1 MMNSKGK
8 KTDLSRYKMYTKDL
22 DPNNPFHARIL
33 ENFRVCINNKSKRV
47 NREHRDKNKDSR
59 FQ

>member
-8 KTDLSRYKMYTKDL
+8 KIDLSRYKIYTKDL

-33 ENFRVCINNKSKRV
+33 ENFRICINNKPKRA
-47 NREHRDKNKDSR
+47 NRECRDKNKDSR
-59 FQ
+59 LQ